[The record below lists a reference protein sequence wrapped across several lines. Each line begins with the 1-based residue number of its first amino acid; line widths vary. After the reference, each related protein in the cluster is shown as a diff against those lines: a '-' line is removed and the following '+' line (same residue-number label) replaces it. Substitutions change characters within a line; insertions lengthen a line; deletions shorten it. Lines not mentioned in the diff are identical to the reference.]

1 MTNLLAGATA
11 AAVAVADCTAFAV
24 AGECK
29 IIAALGADEYVYVYE
44 EYPDGTYKPAI
55 NKAGLSI
62 VLSQY
67 QPSII
72 FAGYGNYKIAKTA
85 TAVAINVGF
94 AD

>member
-1 MTNLLAGATA
+1 MTNLLAAATA
-11 AAVAVADCTAFAV
+11 AAVAVDDCTAFTI

-29 IIAALGADEYVYVYE
+29 IIAALGADEYIYVYE
-44 EYPDGTYKPAI
+44 EYPDGTYKAAI

-62 VLSQY
+62 VLSQD

>member
-1 MTNLLAGATA
+1 MTNLLAAATV
-11 AAVAVADCTAFAV
+11 AAVAVDDCTAFAV

-29 IIAALGADEYVYVYE
+29 IIAALGADEYIYVYE

-55 NKAGLSI
+55 NKSGLSI
-62 VLSQY
+62 VLSQD

>member
-1 MTNLLAGATA
+1 MTNLLAAATV

-29 IIAALGADEYVYVYE
+29 IIAALGADEYIYVYE

-62 VLSQY
+62 VLSQD

>member
-1 MTNLLAGATA
+1 MTNLLAAATV

-29 IIAALGADEYVYVYE
+29 IIAALGADEYIYVYE

-62 VLSQY
+62 VLSQS

>member
-1 MTNLLAGATA
+1 MTNLLTAATS
-11 AAVAVADCTAFAV
+11 AAVAAADCTAFTI

-44 EYPDGTYKPAI
+44 EYPDGSYKPAI

-62 VLSQY
+62 VLSQD

>member
-1 MTNLLAGATA
+1 MTNLLTAATS
-11 AAVAVADCTAFAV
+11 AAVAAADCTAFTI

-62 VLSQY
+62 VLSQD

>member
-1 MTNLLAGATA
+1 MTNLLAAATV
-11 AAVAVADCTAFAV
+11 AAVAVDDCTAFAI

-29 IIAALGADEYVYVYE
+29 IIAALGADEYIYVYE
-44 EYPDGTYKPAI
+44 EYPDGSYKPAI

-62 VLSQY
+62 VLSQS
-67 QPSII
+67 QPSTI

>member
-1 MTNLLAGATA
+1 MTNLLAAATN
-11 AAVAVADCTAFAV
+11 AAVAVADCTAFAI

-29 IIAALGADEYVYVYE
+29 IIAALGADEYIYVYE

-62 VLSQY
+62 VLSQS

>member
-1 MTNLLAGATA
+1 MTNLLAAATA
-11 AAVAVADCTAFAV
+11 AAVDVADCTAFV
-24 AGECK
+24 LAGECK

-55 NKAGLSI
+55 NKAGLSV
-62 VLSQY
+62 VLSQD

>member
-1 MTNLLAGATA
+1 MTNLLAAATA
-11 AAVAVADCTAFAV
+11 AAGDVADCTAFV
-24 AGECK
+24 LAGEGN

-55 NKAGLSI
+55 NKAGLSV
-62 VLSQY
+62 VLSQE

-85 TAVAINVGF
+85 TAIALNVGF

>member
-1 MTNLLAGATA
+1 MTNLLAAATN
-11 AAVAVADCTAFAV
+11 AAVAVDDCTAFAV

-29 IIAALGADEYVYVYE
+29 IIAALGADEYIYVYE

-62 VLSQY
+62 VLSQN

-72 FAGYGNYKIAKTA
+72 FAGYGNYKISKTA

>member
-1 MTNLLAGATA
+1 MTNLLTAATS
-11 AAVAVADCTAFAV
+11 AAVAAADCTAFAV

-29 IIAALGADEYVYVYE
+29 IIAALGVNEYVYVYE

-62 VLSQY
+62 VLSQD

-72 FAGYGNYKIAKTA
+72 FAGYGNYKIAKTV